1 MYGLPSRTAYAWWG
15 VLGQYTD
22 DIKLAGEGQEGQER
36 GCWLQRSSTVWHWE
50 VTARDQG
57 HWWRD
62 VGRVP
67 SIIRSRVGVI
77 ITSCR

>member
-1 MYGLPSRTAYAWWG
+1 MVGGVGSVYGRYKAGRRGTGGTGERLLATKVVYGLALVA
-15 VLGQYTD
+15 
-22 DIKLAGEGQEGQER
+22 
-36 GCWLQRSSTVWHWE
+36 E